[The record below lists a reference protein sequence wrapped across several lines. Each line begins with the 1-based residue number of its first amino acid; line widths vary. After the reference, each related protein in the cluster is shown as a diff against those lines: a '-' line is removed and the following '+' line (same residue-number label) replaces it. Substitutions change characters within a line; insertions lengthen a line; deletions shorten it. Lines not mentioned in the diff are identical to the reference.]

1 MARKHLSIIFCGGC
15 NPKINRKKISEAL
28 TAQLGGH
35 GYEVSYNRQDA
46 DFMVYLSGCSV
57 SCAEQKKIDGRPCL
71 VVAGSSIDSTSYNE
85 SVLAEEIITRGR
97 SYFEKL

>member
-15 NPKINRKKISEAL
+15 NPRISRKNIAEAV
-28 TAQLGGH
+28 ASQLGKHGH
-35 GYEVSYNRQDA
+35 EVSYNQLDA
-46 DFMVYLSGCSV
+46 DFIVYLSGCSV
-57 SCAEQKKIDGRPCL
+57 SCAEQRKVDSTPCL